1 MNNHMDHCIDPR
13 GANYLKDVLG
23 DIASCMGV
31 NTSEDAVTCFEN
43 IMDKVDLNI
52 DVKIDEKQLLLL
64 TSSVNP
70 IRLKNNPIQLEK
82 EVLKRLYADIFNCL
96 IPFHILV

>member
-1 MNNHMDHCIDPR
+1 
-13 GANYLKDVLG
+13 
-23 DIASCMGV
+23 MGV